1 MPKLIEYFNFRHG
14 FQEHPAREA
23 AEVADKD
30 GGESSV
36 ETESLNDT
44 GGLKRKLR
52 NFKITTTA

>member
-14 FQEHPAREA
+14 FQEHPAA
-23 AEVADKD
+23 KVADKD